1 MKDLVLHK
9 NSLFSKL
16 VYHTILDKDI
26 CDQVNDLANKEKSNW
41 KKDLQN
47 VKAITSGWYSFHYPI
62 LNDLSQFICSKIL
75 PSISHHQKW
84 KTKHVWVNV
93 YSIGDKALP
102 HDHIASDTNMC
113 AVLLTTK
120 TSKNCLKFMENNMID
135 EINEEK
141 GLLIIF
147 PPELV
152 HLVEE
157 VEDQQRITV
166 AFNFQHDK
174 SNR

>member
-1 MKDLVLHK
+1 MKDLVLNK
-9 NSLFSKL
+9 TLYFPKV
-16 VYHTILDKDI
+16 VYHTVLDEEI
-26 CDQVNDLANKEKSNW
+26 CNQVNGLANKEKSNW
-41 KKDLQN
+41 KKDLNN
-47 VKAITSGWYSFHYPI
+47 VKAITSGWHSFHYPI

-75 PSISHHQKW
+75 PSVSPHQKW

-93 YSIGDKALP
+93 YSRGDKAKP
-102 HDHIASDTNMC
+102 HDHIGVDMC

-120 TSKNCLKFMENNMID
+120 TTKNCLKFMENNML
-135 EINEEK
+135 EQVNEQK

-166 AFNFQHDK
+166 AFNFLKDA
-174 SNR
+174 